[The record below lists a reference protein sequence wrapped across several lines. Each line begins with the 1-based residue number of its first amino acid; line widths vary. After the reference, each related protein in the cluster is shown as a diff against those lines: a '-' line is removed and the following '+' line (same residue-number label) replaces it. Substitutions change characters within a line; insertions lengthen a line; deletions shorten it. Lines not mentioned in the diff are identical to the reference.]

1 MPVKSERATMD
12 EKPLLLLVDDDLDFL
27 EMNRCVLE
35 ARGFR
40 VTCAFDPDQA
50 LGKMALE
57 TPRLVIT
64 DLMMQSLDSGFTLAR
79 AVKEDP
85 RWKGIPVII
94 VTAVASRLQLDFK
107 PQSGQDLADA
117 HADAFFDKP
126 VRPDALVA
134 KVRELLSRSAPE
146 EPA

>member
-1 MPVKSERATMD
+1 MTDP
-12 EKPLLLLVDDDLDFL
+12 KPLVLLVDDDLDFL

-40 VTCAFDPDQA
+40 VACAFDPDQA
-50 LGKMALE
+50 LRKMALDP
-57 TPRLVIT
+57 PRLVIT

-79 AVKEDP
+79 AIKQDP
-85 RWKGIPVII
+85 RWKDLPVII

-107 PQSGQDLADA
+107 PRSEEDLADA
-117 HADAFFDKP
+117 NADAYFDKP
-126 VRPDALVA
+126 VRPEALVA

-146 EPA
+146 ESS